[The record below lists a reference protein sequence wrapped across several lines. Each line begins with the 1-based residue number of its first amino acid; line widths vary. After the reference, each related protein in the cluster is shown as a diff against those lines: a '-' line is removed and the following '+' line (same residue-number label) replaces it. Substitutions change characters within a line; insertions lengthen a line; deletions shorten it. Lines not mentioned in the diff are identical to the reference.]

1 MIKNG
6 YDVSDSK
13 NVADDLEEIQYT
25 IKNGMIFKSIKL
37 WIFFLAIIIISPAR
51 VSAQEIFHGIVVDSA
66 SFSPMPYVTVVVKR
80 QARGTVTD
88 DKGNFSIGAT
98 RDDTLVFSFVGY
110 YSAQHPLADY
120 EAGLVRL
127 TEKKV
132 ILSNVTIRSKVINPY
147 EGMFD
152 DDNARIAAR
161 HTRFYQSKQKKEKQ
175 KLSWLRE
182 DNLQSATYV
191 DVMIRKTELKE
202 FLMKKYLLTED
213 QYYQVLA
220 RFNEKNASVMYYI
233 TEGELVTLV
242 KNFFDV
248 ELRR

>member
-1 MIKNG
+1 MAFELRFNLSVK
-6 YDVSDSK
+6 K
-13 NVADDLEEIQYT
+13 TAL
-25 IKNGMIFKSIKL
+25 
-37 WIFFLAIIIISPAR
+37 FLLCVLPSM
-51 VSAQEIFHGIVVDSA
+51 VCAQEVFHGIVVDSA

-80 QARGTVTD
+80 QARGALTD
-88 DKGNFSIGAT
+88 DKGNFSIAAT
-98 RDDTLVFSFVGY
+98 REDTLIFSFVGY
-110 YSAQHPLADY
+110 YSAQYPLADY
-120 EAGLVRL
+120 EPGLVRL

-132 ILSNVTIRSKVINPY
+132 ILSNVTIRSKAINPY

-152 DDNARIAAR
+152 DNNARIAAR

-202 FLMKKYLLTED
+202 FLKKKYLLTED

-220 RFNEKNASVMYYI
+220 RFNEKNATVMYYI

-248 ELRR
+248 ELHR